1 MDPSNVYSEYIPF
14 AQRACDFFTASP
26 DPFHILHNCTARL
39 DRAGYQRLDTTK
51 AFTGIIRPG
60 GTYYYVVEGT
70 TLVAFAVGGTLA
82 ANTPFGFHVIGG
94 HTDSPNLKV
103 KPRSQRSASG
113 CQLLGVECYG
123 GGLWHTWF
131 DRDLSVSGR
140 VLVQRTPTPS
150 TSENHEEGRRSGK
163 SIYRHTEQHLIN
175 LQDPIARI
183 STLCIHL
190 QSADERKAF
199 TVNKENH
206 TSPIIAT
213 TAVAAAKSKNH
224 HGVSGSQSNNNS
236 QAILEQGATAQLN
249 SKWQDSQEPLLLQAM
264 AHKLGLAVHEIVD
277 FELNLYDTQPATLG
291 GIQQEFVY
299 SARLDNLATVFTGL
313 EGLIDYTAN
322 DGGGAVHFAESG
334 DVAMAVFFDH
344 EEIGSTSAQGANSMV
359 LPAAIDRITA
369 ALYNGGVLTPD
380 VHGAVARRSFILSVD
395 QAHAIHPNYSAK
407 HEANHAPT
415 LNGGVVIKTNS
426 NQKYTTNGITGFLV
440 REIGRIAEVPIN
452 EFVVRNDCP
461 CGSTIGPMLS
471 AKTGIRVVDAGMPQ
485 LSMHSCRE
493 VMGIADLTHGRN
505 LFQAFYKH
513 FRSIDDN
520 LSNTILE

>member
-1 MDPSNVYSEYIPF
+1 M
-14 AQRACDFFTASP
+14 
-26 DPFHILHNCTARL
+26 
-39 DRAGYQRLDTTK
+39 G
-51 AFTGIIRPG
+51 
-60 GTYYYVVEGT
+60 
-70 TLVAFAVGGTLA
+70 
-82 ANTPFGFHVIGG
+82 TPFGFHVIGG

-103 KPRSQRSASG
+103 KPRSQRAASG
-113 CQLLGVECYG
+113 CTMLGVECYG
-123 GGLWHTWF
+123 GGLGHTRF

-140 VLVQRTPTPS
+140 VLVQRTPVPS
-150 TSENHEEGRRSGK
+150 KSENNEEGRRGK
-163 SIYRHTEQHLIN
+163 TIYRHTEQRLIN
-175 LQDPIARI
+175 LQDPIAQI

-190 QSADERKAF
+190 QSAGERKGVG
-199 TVNKENH
+199 VNKEKH

-213 TAVAAAKSKNH
+213 TASATKSSNH
-224 HGVSGSQSNNNS
+224 HGVSGSHSNTNS

-249 SKWQDSQEPLLLQAM
+249 NSTWQDSQEPLLLQAI

-322 DGGGAVHFAESG
+322 DGSGADAAVHFAESG

-344 EEIGSTSAQGANSMV
+344 EEIGSTSAQGANSVVM
-359 LPAAIDRITA
+359 PAAIDRITA
-369 ALYNGGVLTPD
+369 ALYGGVLTSD

-415 LNGGVVIKTNS
+415 LNGGVVITTNS

-452 EFVVRNDCP
+452 EFYGPQRLSVWEYDRSDAQRQDGNSGGRCRDAPALDAFLSRGYGHCGPYPRPKSIP
-461 CGSTIGPMLS
+461 CL
-471 AKTGIRVVDAGMPQ
+471 
-485 LSMHSCRE
+485 L
-493 VMGIADLTHGRN
+493 
-505 LFQAFYKH
+505 QAFPVN
-513 FRSIDDN
+513 R
-520 LSNTILE
+520 